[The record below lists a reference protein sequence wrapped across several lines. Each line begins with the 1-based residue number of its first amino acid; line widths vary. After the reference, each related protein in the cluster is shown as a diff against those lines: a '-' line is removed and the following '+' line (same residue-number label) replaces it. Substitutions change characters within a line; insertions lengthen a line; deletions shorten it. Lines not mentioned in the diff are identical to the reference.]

1 MENGY
6 ADDNLLATL
15 RHWKV
20 AIYNQLNFYRIHL
33 IIFTFTPLI
42 FSGIFYGANGR
53 YHISYVD
60 ALFNCVSAMT
70 VTGLATVDLSS
81 LTRFQQVLIFFQA
94 CIGNVVFVSWIM
106 VYIRVHF
113 FEKKLKHIIAAEIQ
127 RQSGANS
134 PEDTS
139 VVGPSSSLPARI
151 AAMLIRRSNAS
162 KEKSRR
168 TVSASDTKALS
179 NITEMEETGGGASS
193 LKAKLRANMIRRV
206 DTAPRLINPQGWIS
220 EHGPV
225 VIPPPPAILSGPLTA
240 EAPPPFVESPRRES
254 IELTVESPEGEGES
268 PNPDRVDSN
277 FQFPL
282 RRRHHPDV
290 DTQLKPTNTRHSGA
304 NFPRT
309 QTVEFAPH
317 PPLRAHGRQ
326 HSIAPSHPESLN
338 ASYFPRAHSYD
349 SRNMPRSQSFGP
361 RQYSI
366 QPQRDIGFGGFPWP
380 TTLAM
385 RFIRYLFPNVGN
397 RLRRTFTM
405 PRTSTHMSG
414 RDGPLSDSGRP
425 AYLSF
430 DAILEELGGVE
441 YRALYM
447 LLWVIGLYHIGTQLI
462 GCLII
467 APYISRPR
475 WKDTFNP
482 PNLHRPVPLFTFFQ
496 IMSAY
501 TNTGLSLVDQSMV
514 PFQHAYP
521 MIVFMVF
528 LILAGNTAFLITMTS
543 LRFAI
548 WIMSKCVKARS
559 KKAETIAFL
568 LDHPRRCFV
577 YLFPSHQTWF
587 LLTVLI
593 ILNFFD
599 WAMFLLLDIG
609 NPEFETVPLGTRFIV
624 GLLQAVAVRTA
635 GFGTVTMSA
644 LAPAVKVLY
653 VCMMYISVYPIA
665 LSVRTTN
672 VYEEKSLGVF
682 DDEERGDGDEPSGD
696 GPRGAVWGRYL
707 TWHARKQLAFDM
719 WWLGL
724 ALFLICIVERSDLQD
739 EENASWFNIFSIVFE
754 LVSAYGTVG
763 LSLGIPTANYSFV
776 GALKPLSKLII
787 CAVMIRGRHRGLP
800 VAIDRAVM
808 LPSEFRKPSEQPM
821 EDDYVVV
828 GEDQSNVG
836 MSARR
841 GSRIGERTLQL
852 PRTKSLPHHKST
864 L

>member
-6 ADDNLLATL
+6 ADDNVRDQRMSLWQHL

-20 AIYNQLNFYRIHL
+20 AIFNQLNFYRIHL

-53 YHISYVD
+53 YHISYID

-81 LTRFQQVLIFFQA
+81 LTHFQQALVFFQM
-94 CIGNVVFVSWIM
+94 CIGNLVFVSWIM

-134 PEDTS
+134 PEDAS

-168 TVSASDTKALS
+168 TVSASDTKALT

-225 VIPPPPAILSGPLTA
+225 VVPPPPAILSGPLTA
-240 EAPPPFVESPRRES
+240 EAPPLFVESPRRES

-338 ASYFPRAHSYD
+338 ASHFPRAHSYD

-430 DAILEELGGVE
+430 DAIVGHNSAFDMLSDEQLEELGGVE

-475 WKDTFNP
+475 WKDVFNP
-482 PNLHRPVPLFTFFQ
+482 PNLHRPVSPVWFTFFQ
-496 IMSAY
+496 VMSAY
-501 TNTGLSLVDQSMV
+501 TNTGMSLVDQSML
-514 PFQHAYP
+514 P
-521 MIVFMVF
+521 VFMVF
-528 LILAGNTAFLITMTS
+528 LILAGNTAFVTDHDDS
-543 LRFAI
+543 LRFVI

-568 LDHPRRCFV
+568 LDHPRR
-577 YLFPSHQTWF
+577 
-587 LLTVLI
+587 
-593 ILNFFD
+593 FFD

-624 GLLQAVAVRTA
+624 GLLQAVAVRAA
-635 GFGTVTMSA
+635 GFGTITVSA
-644 LAPAVKVLY
+644 LAPAVKCVHLINL
-653 VCMMYISVYPIA
+653 MIA
-665 LSVRTTN
+665 FSVRTTN

-682 DDEERGDGDEPSGD
+682 EDEERGDGDEPSGD

-739 EENASWFNIFSIVFE
+739 EENASWFNIFSIVFDI
-754 LVSAYGTVG
+754 VSAYGTVG